1 MQLSKL
7 VEYLSSVLQHEGDK
21 QVIIVHSDGDFGDRV
36 TGPTLGN
43 IAVFKSAIC
52 IRVDCADTVS
62 YRDNKPLYNEI
73 SSIVR
78 D

>member
-7 VEYLSSVLQHEGDK
+7 IEYLSSVLQHEGDK

-52 IRVDCADTVS
+52 IRVDCTDTVN
-62 YRDNKPLYNEI
+62 YRNNKALYNEI
-73 SSIVR
+73 ASIVR